1 MTTIAV
7 SAPPAPVSR
16 LERFRAWLRTRSI
29 VILIV
34 LLLLLLLLAYLWP
47 DVAIEIGPGQAGVL
61 WKRFDGG
68 TVTVA
73 NDGRP
78 FIGRIDADMHGEAR
92 SLIDH
97 IHEKEDHVNDRG
109 FHVYPYGEGTRLI
122 WPWDEMFIY
131 NIRLQEVSH
140 TFNVLTRDGLSVDA
154 EMSVSWKLIES
165 DLGALHR
172 DVGPNYV
179 NVLLLPVVGASARE
193 EIARYPPD
201 ALYSSVRLDIQER
214 IRTRVKRT
222 LLSRFYPVNRREG
235 YIIVEDVLIRSVK
248 FPPEIEAAIQ
258 EKVAQKH
265 LAESYVYRIDR
276 EAREADRK
284 AIEAEG
290 IRRFQATV
298 NDTISD
304 GYLRWKGIDATLEL
318 ARSPNSKVI
327 VIGGKDGLPVVL
339 GGLDSGAH
347 AGGGSSARGTAVAPT
362 PMIGPPAPP
371 R

>member
-7 SAPPAPVSR
+7 SAPPLSR
-16 LERFRAWLRTRSI
+16 RDRFRAWLRTRSI
-29 VILIV
+29 VFLII

-47 DVAIEIGPGQAGVL
+47 DVAIDIGPGQAGVL

-78 FIGRIDADMHGEAR
+78 FIGRIDADMSGEAR

-97 IHEKEDHVNDRG
+97 IDEKENRLEDRG

-140 TFNVLTRDGLSVDA
+140 TFDVLTRDGLNVQA
-154 EMSVSWKLIES
+154 EISVSWKPIEA

-172 DVGPNYV
+172 DIGPNYV
-179 NVLLLPVVGASARE
+179 NVLLIPVVGASARE
-193 EIARYPPD
+193 EIARYAPD
-201 ALYSSVRLDIQER
+201 ALYSPLRLEIQER
-214 IRTRVKRT
+214 IRERVKRT
-222 LLSRFYPVNRREG
+222 LLSRFYPLNRRES
-235 YIIVEDVLIRSVK
+235 YVIVEDVLIRSVK

-339 GGLDSGAH
+339 GGLDSGSST
-347 AGGGSSARGTAVAPT
+347 GGGSGRGGAAANPAPI
-362 PMIGPPAPP
+362 IGPPAPP